1 MHARKYTHTH
11 RFRDDVYSI
20 DIFLFYFVGITAL
33 RATIYLQSFPL
44 LSRNWLEY
52 EKGESDEREYIYVQV
67 VRVLHPS
74 V

>member
-1 MHARKYTHTH
+1 MHAWKYTHTH
-11 RFRDDVYSI
+11 RFRDYVYSI

-33 RATIYLQSFPL
+33 RGYYLQSFPL